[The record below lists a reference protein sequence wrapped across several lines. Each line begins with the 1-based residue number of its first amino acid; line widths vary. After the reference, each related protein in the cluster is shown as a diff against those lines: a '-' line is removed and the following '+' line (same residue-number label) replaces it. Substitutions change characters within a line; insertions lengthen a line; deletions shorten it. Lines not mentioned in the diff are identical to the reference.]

1 MLVTKPP
8 TGSLSQIPMLKKI
21 LLIVFVSVLVLAAL
35 VFYRLRS
42 DGLFRAPQYDTVA
55 PFIPE
60 LAHPAV
66 LVLNKTNG
74 FIHKEG
80 LPAADQMLEQL
91 AAEQGWHLYTTDN
104 AASHNSADLARF
116 DLVIWNNTS
125 GDILTPDQRADFKAW
140 LLAGGRWLGLH
151 AAGGDPSYDW
161 SWYVDTLLGA
171 QFFGH
176 TMSPQFQDAQV
187 LVVEPSGLT
196 GHLDNPWRIE
206 QEEWYAFDRNPRA
219 SGSTIL
225 LALDETSYDTEEMV
239 FPDPT
244 MPGEHPIAWAHDVG
258 DGRVIYSG
266 IGHTAATYS
275 LPAYREF
282 IRKAVQQLLGQSQ

>member
-1 MLVTKPP
+1 MLYPNHSP
-8 TGSLSQIPMLKKI
+8 DIFSRLPMLKKT
-21 LLIVFVSVLVLAAL
+21 LLVVLVCLLVLSAI

-42 DGLFRAPQYDTVA
+42 DGLLRSPVYDTVA
-55 PFIPE
+55 PAIPE
-60 LAHPAV
+60 LSHPAV

-80 LPAADQMLEQL
+80 LPAAGAMLEQL
-91 AAEQGWHLYTTDN
+91 AAQQGWHLYTTDN

-125 GDILTPDQRADFKAW
+125 GDILTTTQRAEFKAW

-161 SWYVDTLLGA
+161 NWYVDTLVGA

-187 LVVEPSGLT
+187 LVAESSPLT
-196 GHLDNPWRIE
+196 SHLDTPWLVA

-219 SGSTIL
+219 TGSTIL
-225 LALDETSYDTEEMV
+225 LALDEASYDTAETF

-244 MPGEHPIAWAHDVG
+244 MPDEHPIAWAHDLG
-258 DGRVIYSG
+258 EGKIIYSG
-266 IGHTAATYS
+266 IGHTAATYA
-275 LPAYREF
+275 LPAYRQF
-282 IRKAVQQLLGQSQ
+282 ITKAVQQLLGQE